1 MKWMIAATLA
11 GSTALVPVAIENS
24 EGMGSGN
31 PTTTNETRSTDPFSG
46 EGIDNL
52 AINPEILIDEWDSL
66 SVEQQAE
73 WQVIYDNLVKEAELA
88 HKKAVREKR
97 IERLNKVIKAVVSR
111 VGKTPYVFGG
121 STPAAWDCSGLVKWT
136 YSQLGIDLPH
146 SATAQGYVGKRVA
159 KPRKGDIVVWGG
171 GYHSGIYLGNG
182 KVVNALNSYRDT
194 NIVRVDY
201 LGGSVSYVRAYDY

>member
-1 MKWMIAATLA
+1 MKWMIATMLV
-11 GSTALVPVAIENS
+11 GSTTIGGAAIGNS

-31 PTTTNETRSTDPFSG
+31 PTTTNEIRSTDPFPSK
-46 EGIDNL
+46 GIDNL

-66 SVEQQAE
+66 NVEQQAI
-73 WQVIYDNLVKEAELA
+73 WQGVYDDLVKEAEIA
-88 HKKAVREKR
+88 HDKAVRKKR
-97 IERLNKVIKAVVSR
+97 IERLNNVIKAVVNR

-146 SATAQGYVGKRVA
+146 SATAQGYVGKRVT

-182 KVVNALNSYRDT
+182 KVVNALNPYRDT

-201 LGGSVSYVRAYDY
+201 LSGSVTYVRAYDY